1 MNPARLKVLIVGLG
15 QIGGSIGIDL
25 IRNELVAEVL
35 GFDVEETTVAEA
47 LRRQAINSA
56 ALSLKDGVNRADL
69 IILATPIRKIIE
81 LIPHVVSFA
90 NHEVGIMDVAGTK
103 TEIFAA
109 LAALP
114 DHPPINYIS
123 THPLAG
129 NEKAG
134 ITAAEQGKFRGTD
147 FIMVPGQDTENK
159 WIETVTFIIKSLG
172 AQPLLMTAEE
182 HDRLIAVT
190 SHLPYIFSLAL
201 TDLAVKY
208 GQTNPHIW
216 NLIGGS
222 FKSATRVAV
231 SSPDLTLDMFLT
243 NKKELGSVV
252 DELIDELRLLKEK
265 IEDNDEASL
274 KRVIIKAASKI
285 KELHNE

>member
-1 MNPARLKVLIVGLG
+1 MIPTRLKVLIVGLG
-15 QIGGSIGIDL
+15 QIGGSIGIDM
-25 IRNELVAEVL
+25 IRNDLVNEVI
-35 GFDVEETTVAEA
+35 GFDVDETTVAEA
-47 LRRQAINSA
+47 LRRRAINSA

-90 NHEVGIMDVAGTK
+90 NHEVAIMDVAGTK
-103 TEIFAA
+103 TEIFKA
-109 LAALP
+109 LADIP
-114 DHPPINYIS
+114 EPVNYIS

-129 NEKAG
+129 NEKTG
-134 ITAAEQGKFRGTD
+134 ITAAGEWKFRGVD
-147 FIMVPGQDTENK
+147 FILVPANGTEDK
-159 WIETVTFIIKSLG
+159 WIETVTLIIRSLG
-172 AQPLLMTAEE
+172 AQPLIMTAEK
-182 HDRLIAVT
+182 HDRLIAIT

-243 NKKELGSVV
+243 NKKELGTIV
-252 DELIDELRLLKEK
+252 DELIDELRLIKEK
-265 IEDNDEASL
+265 IQNGDESLL
-274 KRVIIKAASKI
+274 KRMIIKAASKI
-285 KELHNE
+285 KEL